1 MRVDEFKADVE
12 RVVTGNDSA
21 WYQFDTSI
29 EYIPEDGKAYEN
41 RSLRDKLEGH
51 VFLGEDNRHRVT
63 IRRVVS
69 ANIDKHYN
77 PYWIRQNLLEAQ
89 FSLEELKTIAEFLNQ
104 FVTAVEDGSI
114 YNVEEDDEDVE

>member
-1 MRVDEFKADVE
+1 MRVEEFKSEVE
-12 RVVTGNDSA
+12 RVVTGNDTA

-41 RSLRDKLEGH
+41 RSLGNKLEGH
-51 VFLGEDNRHRVT
+51 VFFGEEGQHRLT
-63 IRRVVS
+63 LRRVVC

-89 FSLEELKTIAEFLNQ
+89 FSLEELKTIAEFLTQ

-114 YNVEEDDEDVE
+114 YDVEEDQD